1 MSDYPARP
9 YVRTRARLQACLTE
23 LLDDGTSQI
32 RPELQPLADNLLA
45 MPKPDRALNWLRTNP
60 QAGRYLQGLAR
71 GEIPLTHDGLH
82 ELTSWRTAAHLRD
95 LLMDAGALPTVDR
108 QITLFES
115 WTRKR
120 LIATVDRDHARLLRQ
135 FLTWHQL
142 PRMHATARRRSLTP
156 GARNYAAEAFGQ
168 AEQLLDW
175 LSQQDVTIDG
185 LTQTDLDRWHA
196 ERPDRAA
203 EIFLG
208 WAQRNGHSPRLQT
221 PTTKVRA
228 HRPPISQ
235 HRRLALTGR
244 ALTDESIALRTR
256 VAACLLLLFAQPIT
270 RIVKLTIDDVLRDGP
285 DVYLRLGK
293 PPTPIP
299 APLAGMLLELLETRA
314 NMNTAANP
322 DSRWLFPGGRV
333 GQPLTPGA
341 LRQRFQALGLP
352 TTPARTAALGQ
363 LVLQVPAP
371 VVAAS
376 LGYNDNT
383 TENHRVA
390 AGGNWSR
397 YTALPR

>member
-1 MSDYPARP
+1 MSDYPDRP
-9 YVRTRARLQACLTE
+9 FARTRARLQACLAD
-23 LLDDGTSQI
+23 LLDDGTGQI
-32 RPELQPLADNLLA
+32 RPELQPLADNLTA
-45 MPKPDRALNWLRTNP
+45 MPKPDRALNWLRNNP
-60 QAGRYLQGLAR
+60 QAADYLRGLAR

-120 LIATVDRDHARLLRQ
+120 LSSTVNPAHTRLLRQ

-142 PRMHATARRRSLTP
+142 PRMHAAARRRSLTP

-168 AEQLLDW
+168 AQQLLSW
-175 LSQQDVTIDG
+175 LGQHDVTLDG
-185 LTQTDLDRWHA
+185 ITQTDLDRWHT

-208 WAQRNGHSPRLQT
+208 WAQRNGHSPRLQM
-221 PTTKVRA
+221 PARSERA
-228 HRPPISQ
+228 HRPPVSQ
-235 HRRLALTGR
+235 HRRLALTGQ
-244 ALTDESIALRTR
+244 ALTDDSIALRTR

-285 DVYLRLGK
+285 DVYLRLGN

-299 APLAGMLLELLETRA
+299 APLSEMILELLRTRA
-314 NMNTAANP
+314 NMNTAVNP
-322 DSRWLFPGGRV
+322 DTRWLFPGGRV

-371 VVAAS
+371 VVAAA
-376 LGYNDNT
+376 LGFHDNT
-383 TENHRVA
+383 TDHHRVA

-397 YTALPR
+397 YSALPR

>member
-1 MSDYPARP
+1 VSDYPARP
-9 YVRTRARLQACLTE
+9 YVRTRARLQALLDE

-32 RPELQPLADNLLA
+32 RPELQALADNLLA
-45 MPKPDRALNWLRTNP
+45 MPKPDRALNWLHNNP
-60 QAGRYLQGLAR
+60 HAGRYLQGLAR

-120 LIATVDRDHARLLRQ
+120 LTATVDHDHALVLRQ

-168 AEQLLDW
+168 AEQLLNW
-175 LSQQDVTIDG
+175 LSEQGVTLVD

-208 WAQRNGHSPRLQT
+208 WAHRNGHSPRLHM

-235 HRRLALTGR
+235 QKRLDLTGR
-244 ALTDESIALRTR
+244 AFTDESIALRTR
-256 VAACLLLLFAQPIT
+256 VAACLLLLFAQPVT
-270 RIVKLTIDDVLRDGP
+270 RIVKLTIDDILRDGP
-285 DVYLRLGK
+285 DVYLRLGN

-299 APLAGMLLELLETRA
+299 APLSEMILELLQTRA
-314 NMNTAANP
+314 NMNTATNP

-341 LRQRFQALGLP
+341 LRQHFQALGLP

-363 LVLQVPAP
+363 LVMQVPAP
-371 VVAAS
+371 VVAAA

-390 AGGNWSR
+390 AAGNWSR
-397 YTALPR
+397 YSALPR

>member
-1 MSDYPARP
+1 MSDYPDRP
-9 YVRTRARLQACLTE
+9 YVRTRARLQACLVD
-23 LLDDGTSQI
+23 LLDDGTGQI
-32 RPELQPLADNLLA
+32 RPELQLLADNLLA
-45 MPKPDRALNWLRTNP
+45 MPKPDRAMNWLRNNP
-60 QAGRYLQGLAR
+60 QAASYLQGLAR

-95 LLMDAGALPTVDR
+95 LLMDTGALPIVDR

-115 WTRKR
+115 WTRTR
-120 LIATVDRDHARLLRQ
+120 LSSTVNPAHARLLRQ

-168 AEQLLDW
+168 AEQLLRW
-175 LSQQDVTIDG
+175 LSQQDVTLSG
-185 LTQTDLDRWHA
+185 VTQTELDRWHA

-208 WAQRNGHSPRLQT
+208 WAQRNGHSPRLQM
-221 PTTKVRA
+221 PTTSVRA

-235 HRRLALTGR
+235 GKRLALTGQ
-244 ALTDESIALRTR
+244 ALTDDSIALRTR

-285 DVYLRLGK
+285 DVYLRLGN
-293 PPTPIP
+293 PPTPVP
-299 APLAGMLLELLETRA
+299 APLSGMIIELLESRA
-314 NMNTAANP
+314 NMNTATNP
-322 DSRWLFPGGRV
+322 HSRLLFPGGRV

-371 VVAAS
+371 VVAAA
-376 LGYNDNT
+376 LGFHDNT
-383 TENHRVA
+383 AEHHRVA